1 MDRYEAGYQSQV
13 DEVNEILSLHKD
25 NEAIYEKCKTD
36 YREMKRDVLAID
48 INLEKRQLLLKTY

>member
-25 NEAIYEKCKTD
+25 NKQS
-36 YREMKRDVLAID
+36 MKNVKQSIV
-48 INLEKRQLLLKTY
+48 K

>member
-25 NEAIYEKCKTD
+25 NEAI
-36 YREMKRDVLAID
+36 MKNVKQSIV
-48 INLEKRQLLLKTY
+48 K